1 MNWKLLISLF
11 LFDFSLCLISPNT
24 ERPKSLILDISA
36 SAGFP
41 LLTGSSSGLGSLP
54 SASPVN
60 PNGDNSAPGSGKSP
74 LNPNAVF
81 VPEMEE
87 VRVSPVVS
95 KRGYIN
101 ICDQRTK
108 VSQGDQKSCL
118 ESE

>member
-1 MNWKLLISLF
+1 MELVA
-11 LFDFSLCLISPNT
+11 T
-24 ERPKSLILDISA
+24 
-36 SAGFP
+36 P
-41 LLTGSSSGLGSLP
+41 LALT
-54 SASPVN
+54 VN

-74 LNPNAVF
+74 INPNAVF

-108 VSQGDQKSCL
+108 VSRFVKSPQYLTKPVLLKRLL
-118 ESE
+118 E